1 MLEDITMS
9 VELDDLDR
17 VIIINLQNNA
27 RTPFS
32 KIAKEAGVSE
42 ATIFL
47 RVKRLQQTGVLKAFR
62 AIVSP
67 SKVGKS
73 LTAFILVRADPRK
86 YSEVLNVV
94 RNLEEVTEAYD
105 VTGPYYLILRVDV
118 SNKESLAKVIDLIGG
133 VDGVSS
139 TETAIVLKEVKENV
153 GIKI

>member
-1 MLEDITMS
+1 MS
-9 VELDDLDR
+9 AELDDLDKL
-17 VIIINLQNNA
+17 IIINLQNNA

-47 RVKRLQQTGVLKAFR
+47 RVKRLHQIGVIKAFR

-86 YSEVLNVV
+86 YTEVLEVV

-118 SNKESLAKVIDLIGG
+118 SNKESLAKVIDMIGV

-139 TETAIVLKEVKENV
+139 TETAIVLKEVKENL

>member
-1 MLEDITMS
+1 MS
-9 VELDDLDR
+9 SELDELDR
-17 VIIINLQNNA
+17 IVLNQLQANA

-42 ATIFL
+42 ATVFL
-47 RVKRLQQTGVLKAFR
+47 RVRRLQQMGVIKAFR

-67 SKVGKS
+67 THVGRS
-73 LTAFILVRADPRK
+73 LSAFILVKADPRK
-86 YSEVLNVV
+86 YSEVLGVV
-94 RNLEEVTEAYD
+94 KNLNEVTEAYD

-118 SNKESLAKVIDLIGG
+118 ADKESLAKVIDLIGS

-153 GIKI
+153 GLKV

>member
-1 MLEDITMS
+1 MS
-9 VELDDLDR
+9 VDLDDLDKL
-17 VIIINLQNNA
+17 IITRLQENA

-32 KIAKEAGVSE
+32 KFAKEAGVSE
-42 ATIFL
+42 ATVFL
-47 RVKRLQQTGVLKAFR
+47 RVKRLQKIGVLKAFR

-86 YSEVLNVV
+86 YTEVLNVV
-94 RNLEEVTEAYD
+94 RNLVEVTEAYD

-118 SNKESLAKVIDLIGG
+118 SNKESLAKVIDLIGA

-153 GIKI
+153 GIKL